1 VAVAYAE
8 LYSHSNFSFLRGAS
22 HPEEL
27 VRHAFELGYRALALT
42 DRCSLSGVVRG
53 HVEAKACDF
62 AFIVGSELPFESGP
76 RLVALAVNRDGYGNL
91 SSLISRA
98 RGRAGKG
105 SFRLLPSDLD
115 DGLPDCLLLWL
126 PDEDADPTTGRWL
139 AERLG
144 GRLWIGVSQLRRG
157 GDRARLERLQRL
169 GQTCAHR
176 WSRSA
181 RCPCMWRAVGRC
193 SIP

>member
-1 VAVAYAE
+1 MP
-8 LYSHSNFSFLRGAS
+8 R
-22 HPEEL
+22 P
-27 VRHAFELGYRALALT
+27 RHAGLLL
-42 DRCSLSGVVRG
+42 
-53 HVEAKACDF
+53 
-62 AFIVGSELPFESGP
+62 VGSELPFESGL

-105 SFRLLPSDLD
+105 DFRLLPSDLD

-144 GRLWIGVSQLRRG
+144 GRLWIGVSLLRRG

-169 GQTCAHR
+169 GQVCGLPLVAVGAVSMHVPT
-176 WSRSA
+176 
-181 RCPCMWRAVGRC
+181 VGRC